1 MTIILIAVVFVM
13 LAVAARQMKLPYAV
27 PVLVAVFVIYLAF
40 EIMDFMFFSGTESKG
55 EKQVTPDVVLP
66 PEPEPEPEPAPEP
79 VPEPE
84 PEIEAEAV
92 PPAEEPAEIPEVAPA
107 ELIAVAEP
115 EPVEEEP
122 GPPIVVRKFLIC
134 RDVNEKAREV
144 IRPADEFPG
153 DVGKLF
159 CFTAFKSVALRDTI
173 THVWY
178 YNSREINRVS
188 IEVLRGN
195 FYRVWSWKTIL
206 PQWTGE
212 WHVVVI
218 NSHGEELGR
227 KEFRIIPV
235 PGEEPAVTDTLT
247 TDSL

>member
-13 LAVAARQMKLPYAV
+13 LAVAARQMKLSYAV

-66 PEPEPEPEPAPEP
+66 PEPEPEPAPEP
-79 VPEPE
+79 EPEPE
-84 PEIEAEAV
+84 PEIEVE
-92 PPAEEPAEIPEVAPA
+92 PA

-115 EPVEEEP
+115 EPVEEEEP

-218 NSHGEELGR
+218 SSHGEELGR

-235 PGEEPAVTDTLT
+235 PGEEPAVTDTLS

>member
-13 LAVAARQMKLPYAV
+13 LAVAARQMKLSYAV

-66 PEPEPEPEPAPEP
+66 PEPEPEPAPEP
-79 VPEPE
+79 KPEPE
-84 PEIEAEAV
+84 PEIEVE
-92 PPAEEPAEIPEVAPA
+92 PA

-115 EPVEEEP
+115 EPVEEEEP

-144 IRPADEFPG
+144 IRPADKFPG

-235 PGEEPAVTDTLT
+235 PGKEPAVTDTLS
-247 TDSL
+247 TDSQ

>member
-66 PEPEPEPEPAPEP
+66 PEPEPEPA
-79 VPEPE
+79 PEPE
-84 PEIEAEAV
+84 PEIEVE
-92 PPAEEPAEIPEVAPA
+92 PA

-115 EPVEEEP
+115 EPFEEEP
-122 GPPIVVRKFLIC
+122 GPPVVVQFLIC
-134 RDVNEKAREV
+134 RDVDEKAREA
-144 IRPADEFPG
+144 IRQADEFPE

-159 CFTAFKSVALRDTI
+159 CFTAIKSVMLRDTI
-173 THVWY
+173 FHVWY
-178 YNSREINRVS
+178 YNNRKINTVP
-188 IEVLRGN
+188 IKILRGKS
-195 FYRVWSWKTIL
+195 FRVWSWKTIS
-206 PQWTGE
+206 PQRTGK
-212 WHVVVI
+212 WHVSVV
-218 NSHGEELGR
+218 SSDGEELDR

-235 PGEEPAVTDTLT
+235 SGEEPAVTDTLT
-247 TDSL
+247 IDSL

>member
-27 PVLVAVFVIYLAF
+27 PVLVAVFAIYLAF

-66 PEPEPEPEPAPEP
+66 PEPEPEPAPEP
-79 VPEPE
+79 EPEPE
-84 PEIEAEAV
+84 PEIEVE
-92 PPAEEPAEIPEVAPA
+92 PA

-115 EPVEEEP
+115 EPVEEEEP

-144 IRPADEFPG
+144 IRPADKFPG

-159 CFTAFKSVALRDTI
+159 CFTAVKSEALRDTI

-212 WHVVVI
+212 WYVSVV
-218 NSHGEELGR
+218 SSDGEELGR

>member
-13 LAVAARQMKLPYAV
+13 LAVAARQMKLSYAV

-55 EKQVTPDVVLP
+55 EKQVTLDVVLP
-66 PEPEPEPEPAPEP
+66 PEPEPEPAPEP
-79 VPEPE
+79 KPEPE
-84 PEIEAEAV
+84 PEIEVE
-92 PPAEEPAEIPEVAPA
+92 PA

-115 EPVEEEP
+115 EPVEEEEP

-144 IRPADEFPG
+144 IRPADKFPG

-235 PGEEPAVTDTLT
+235 PGKEPAVTDTLS
-247 TDSL
+247 TDSQ

>member
-13 LAVAARQMKLPYAV
+13 LAVAARQMKLSYAV

-66 PEPEPEPEPAPEP
+66 PEPEPEPAPEP
-79 VPEPE
+79 EPEPE
-84 PEIEAEAV
+84 PEIEVE
-92 PPAEEPAEIPEVAPA
+92 PA

-115 EPVEEEP
+115 EPVEEEEP

-144 IRPADEFPG
+144 IRPADKFPG

-159 CFTAFKSVALRDTI
+159 CFTAVKSEALRDTI

-235 PGEEPAVTDTLT
+235 PGKEPAVTDTLS
-247 TDSL
+247 TDSQ

>member
-27 PVLVAVFVIYLAF
+27 PVLVAVFAIYLAF

-66 PEPEPEPEPAPEP
+66 PEPEPEPAPEP
-79 VPEPE
+79 EPEPE
-84 PEIEAEAV
+84 PEIEVE
-92 PPAEEPAEIPEVAPA
+92 PA

-115 EPVEEEP
+115 EPVEEEEP

-144 IRPADEFPG
+144 IRPADKFPG

-159 CFTAFKSVALRDTI
+159 CFTAVKSEALRDTI

-212 WHVVVI
+212 WYVSVV
-218 NSHGEELGR
+218 SSDGEELGR

-235 PGEEPAVTDTLT
+235 PGEESAVTDTLS
-247 TDSL
+247 TDSQ

>member
-1 MTIILIAVVFVM
+1 MSLMTIILIAVVFVM

-27 PVLVAVFVIYLAF
+27 PVLVAVFAIYLTF
-40 EIMDFMFFSGTESKG
+40 EITDFMFFSSTESKG
-55 EKQVTPDVVLP
+55 EKQVSPDVVLP

-79 VPEPE
+79 EPEPE
-84 PEIEAEAV
+84 PEIEVE
-92 PPAEEPAEIPEVAPA
+92 PA

-115 EPVEEEP
+115 EPVEEEEP

-144 IRPADEFPG
+144 IRPADKFPG

-159 CFTAFKSVALRDTI
+159 CFTAFKSVALRDSI
-173 THVWY
+173 FHIWY
-178 YNSREINRVS
+178 YNDREINRVAME
-188 IEVLRGN
+188 IERGN
-195 FYRVWSWKTIL
+195 FFRVWSWKTIL

-212 WHVVVI
+212 WYVSVV
-218 NSHGEELGR
+218 SSDGEELGR

-235 PGEEPAVTDTLT
+235 PGEESAVTDTLS

>member
-27 PVLVAVFVIYLAF
+27 PVLVAVFAIYLAF
-40 EIMDFMFFSGTESKG
+40 EITDFMFFSGTESKG
-55 EKQVTPDVVLP
+55 EKQVSPDVVLP
-66 PEPEPEPEPAPEP
+66 PEPEPEPAPEP
-79 VPEPE
+79 EPEPE
-84 PEIEAEAV
+84 PEIEVE
-92 PPAEEPAEIPEVAPA
+92 PA

-115 EPVEEEP
+115 EPVEEEEP

-144 IRPADEFPG
+144 IRPADKFPG

-159 CFTAFKSVALRDTI
+159 CFTAFKSVALRDSI
-173 THVWY
+173 FHIWY
-178 YNSREINRVS
+178 YNDREINRVAME
-188 IEVLRGN
+188 IERGN
-195 FYRVWSWKTIL
+195 FFRVWSWKTIL

-212 WHVVVI
+212 WYVSVV
-218 NSHGEELGR
+218 SSDGEELGR

-235 PGEEPAVTDTLT
+235 PGEESAVTDTLS

>member
-13 LAVAARQMKLPYAV
+13 LAVAARQMKLSYAV

-79 VPEPE
+79 KPEPE
-84 PEIEAEAV
+84 PEIEVE
-92 PPAEEPAEIPEVAPA
+92 PA

-115 EPVEEEP
+115 EPVEEEEP

-144 IRPADEFPG
+144 IRPADKFPG

-159 CFTAFKSVALRDTI
+159 CFTAVKSEALRDTI

-235 PGEEPAVTDTLT
+235 PGKEPAVTDTLS
-247 TDSL
+247 TDSQ

>member
-66 PEPEPEPEPAPEP
+66 PEPEPEPAPEP
-79 VPEPE
+79 KPEPE
-84 PEIEAEAV
+84 PEIEVE
-92 PPAEEPAEIPEVAPA
+92 PA

-115 EPVEEEP
+115 EPVEEEEP

-144 IRPADEFPG
+144 IRPADKFPG

-235 PGEEPAVTDTLT
+235 PGEEPAVTDTLSI
-247 TDSL
+247 DSQ

>member
-27 PVLVAVFVIYLAF
+27 PVLVAVFAIYLAF

-66 PEPEPEPEPAPEP
+66 PEPEPEPAPEP
-79 VPEPE
+79 KPEPE
-84 PEIEAEAV
+84 PEIEVE
-92 PPAEEPAEIPEVAPA
+92 PA

-115 EPVEEEP
+115 EPVEEEEP

-144 IRPADEFPG
+144 IRPADKFPG

-235 PGEEPAVTDTLT
+235 PGEEPAVTDTLS

>member
-1 MTIILIAVVFVM
+1 MSLMTIILIAVVFVM
-13 LAVAARQMKLPYAV
+13 LAVAARQMKLSYAV

-55 EKQVTPDVVLP
+55 EKQVSPDVVLP
-66 PEPEPEPEPAPEP
+66 PEPEPEPAPEP
-79 VPEPE
+79 EPEPE
-84 PEIEAEAV
+84 PEIEVE
-92 PPAEEPAEIPEVAPA
+92 PA

-115 EPVEEEP
+115 EPVEEEEP

-144 IRPADEFPG
+144 IRPADKFPG

-159 CFTAFKSVALRDTI
+159 CFTAFKSVALRDSI
-173 THVWY
+173 FHIWY
-178 YNSREINRVS
+178 YNDREINRVAME
-188 IEVLRGN
+188 IERGN
-195 FYRVWSWKTIL
+195 FFRVWSWKTIL

-212 WHVVVI
+212 WYVSVV
-218 NSHGEELGR
+218 SSDGEELGR

-235 PGEEPAVTDTLT
+235 PGEESAVTDTLS
-247 TDSL
+247 TDSQ

>member
-27 PVLVAVFVIYLAF
+27 PVLVAVFAIYLAF

-66 PEPEPEPEPAPEP
+66 PEPEPEPAPEP
-79 VPEPE
+79 EPEPE
-84 PEIEAEAV
+84 PEIEVE
-92 PPAEEPAEIPEVAPA
+92 PA

-115 EPVEEEP
+115 EPVEEEEP

-144 IRPADEFPG
+144 IRPADKFPG

-159 CFTAFKSVALRDTI
+159 CFTAVKSEALRDTI

-227 KEFRIIPV
+227 KEFRITPV
-235 PGEEPAVTDTLT
+235 PGEEPAVTDTLSI
-247 TDSL
+247 DSL

>member
-13 LAVAARQMKLPYAV
+13 LAVAARQMKLSYAV

-66 PEPEPEPEPAPEP
+66 PEPEPEPAPEP
-79 VPEPE
+79 EPEPE
-84 PEIEAEAV
+84 PEIEVE
-92 PPAEEPAEIPEVAPA
+92 PA

-115 EPVEEEP
+115 EPVEEEEP

-144 IRPADEFPG
+144 IRPADKFPG

-235 PGEEPAVTDTLT
+235 PGKEPAVTDTLS
-247 TDSL
+247 TDSQ

>member
-55 EKQVTPDVVLP
+55 EKQVTLDVVLP
-66 PEPEPEPEPAPEP
+66 PEPEPEPAPEP
-79 VPEPE
+79 KPEPE
-84 PEIEAEAV
+84 PEIEVE
-92 PPAEEPAEIPEVAPA
+92 PA

-115 EPVEEEP
+115 EPVEEEEP

-144 IRPADEFPG
+144 IRPADKFPG

-159 CFTAFKSVALRDTI
+159 CFTAVKSEALRDTI

-235 PGEEPAVTDTLT
+235 PGKEPAVTDTLS
-247 TDSL
+247 TDSQ

>member
-66 PEPEPEPEPAPEP
+66 PEPEPEPAPEP
-79 VPEPE
+79 EPEPE
-84 PEIEAEAV
+84 PEIEVE
-92 PPAEEPAEIPEVAPA
+92 PA

-115 EPVEEEP
+115 EPVEEEEP

-144 IRPADEFPG
+144 IRPADKFPG

-159 CFTAFKSVALRDTI
+159 CFTAVKSEALRDTI

-235 PGEEPAVTDTLT
+235 PGKEPAVTDTLS
-247 TDSL
+247 TDSQ

>member
-55 EKQVTPDVVLP
+55 EKQVTLDVVLP
-66 PEPEPEPEPAPEP
+66 PEPEPEPAPEP
-79 VPEPE
+79 PAEKPEPE
-84 PEIEAEAV
+84 PEIEVE
-92 PPAEEPAEIPEVAPA
+92 PA

-115 EPVEEEP
+115 EPVEEEEP

-144 IRPADEFPG
+144 IRPADKFPG

-159 CFTAFKSVALRDTI
+159 CFTAVKSEALRDTI

-235 PGEEPAVTDTLT
+235 PGKEPAVTDTLS
-247 TDSL
+247 TDSQ

>member
-13 LAVAARQMKLPYAV
+13 LAVAARQMKLSYAV

-66 PEPEPEPEPAPEP
+66 PEPEPEPAPEP
-79 VPEPE
+79 KPEPE
-84 PEIEAEAV
+84 PEIEVE
-92 PPAEEPAEIPEVAPA
+92 PA

-115 EPVEEEP
+115 EPVEEEEP

-144 IRPADEFPG
+144 IRPADKFPG

-159 CFTAFKSVALRDTI
+159 CFTAVKSEALRDTI

-235 PGEEPAVTDTLT
+235 PGKEPAVTDTLS
-247 TDSL
+247 TDSQ

>member
-1 MTIILIAVVFVM
+1 MSLMTIILIAVVFVM
-13 LAVAARQMKLPYAV
+13 LAVAARQMKLPYAI

-40 EIMDFMFFSGTESKG
+40 EITDFMFFNSTESKG
-55 EKQVTPDVVLP
+55 EEQVTPGAILP
-66 PEPEPEPEPAPEP
+66 PEPEPKPTPEP

-84 PEIEAEAV
+84 IEAEVV
-92 PPAEEPAEIPEVAPA
+92 PPAEETAEVLEVAPA
-107 ELIAVAEP
+107 VLIPAE
-115 EPVEEEP
+115 ESVVEEEP
-122 GPPIVVRKFLIC
+122 EPPIVVRKFLIC

-159 CFTAFKSVALRDTI
+159 CFTAVKSEALRDTI

-212 WHVVVI
+212 WYVSVV
-218 NSHGEELGR
+218 SSDGEELGR

-247 TDSL
+247 IDSL

>member
-13 LAVAARQMKLPYAV
+13 LAVAARQMKLSYAV

-55 EKQVTPDVVLP
+55 EKQVTLDVVLP
-66 PEPEPEPEPAPEP
+66 PEPEPEPAPEP

-84 PEIEAEAV
+84 PAPEPKPEPEPEIEVE
-92 PPAEEPAEIPEVAPA
+92 PA

-115 EPVEEEP
+115 EPVEEEEP

-144 IRPADEFPG
+144 IRPADKFPG

-159 CFTAFKSVALRDTI
+159 CFTAVKSEALRDTI

-235 PGEEPAVTDTLT
+235 PGEESAVTDTLS